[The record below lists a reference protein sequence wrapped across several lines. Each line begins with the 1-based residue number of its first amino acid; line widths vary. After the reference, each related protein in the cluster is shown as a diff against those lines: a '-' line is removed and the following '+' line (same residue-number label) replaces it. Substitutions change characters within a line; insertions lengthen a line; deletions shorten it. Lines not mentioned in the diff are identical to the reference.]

1 MRKKISLGAACATLA
16 LLVAGCG
23 ENRFDRTVTG
33 TGIGAANGA
42 AAGALLGPVGVVTG
56 ALIGA
61 GAGAGIGL
69 TTDEDQ
75 INLGRPVY
83 R

>member
-1 MRKKISLGAACATLA
+1 MVSLGAACSALA
-16 LLVAGCG
+16 LLAAGCG

-33 TGIGAANGA
+33 TGVGAATGA
-42 AAGALLGPVGVVTG
+42 AAGALLGPIGVVTG

-61 GAGAGIGL
+61 GAGGGIGL

-75 INLGRPVY
+75 INLGRPIY